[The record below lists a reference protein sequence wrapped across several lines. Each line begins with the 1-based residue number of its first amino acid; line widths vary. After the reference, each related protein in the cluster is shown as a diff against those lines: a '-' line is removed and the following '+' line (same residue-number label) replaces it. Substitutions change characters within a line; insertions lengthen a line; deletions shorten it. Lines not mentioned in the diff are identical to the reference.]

1 MSRVVGVAIGAVV
14 LAIGVAVAGWFVGNG
29 FVEART
35 GDRFVTVK
43 GLSEREVQA
52 DLALWPMKFVA
63 TSNDLGEAQNK
74 LKQDARAVTAFLDN
88 AGIPESAVDVQ
99 SIQVTDLLAQQY
111 RSGPVESRFIVSQ
124 TLMVRSPDIDAIAAA
139 SQRIGDLVDA
149 GVVLSADNPMMSG
162 PIYLFTRL
170 TDLKPAMIAEATAN
184 ARQGAE
190 QFAADSGSHLGG
202 IRRANQG
209 VFQILARDNAP
220 GIMEETQI
228 LKTVRVVSTID
239 YYLED

>member
-1 MSRVVGVAIGAVV
+1 MGRAVGVAIGAVI
-14 LAIGVAVAGWFVGNG
+14 LAAGLAVAGWFVGNG

-63 TSNDLGEAQNK
+63 TSNDLSETQSK
-74 LKQDARAVTAFLDN
+74 LKQDARAVTAFLAD
-88 AGIPESAVDVQ
+88 AGIPESAIDVQ
-99 SIQVTDLLAQQY
+99 SVQVTDLLAQQY

-124 TLMVRSPDIDAIAAA
+124 TLMVRSPDIEAISAA
-139 SQRIGDLVDA
+139 SQRIGELVDA

-162 PIYLFTRL
+162 PIYLFTGL
-170 TDLKPAMIAEATAN
+170 TDLKPEMIGEATAN
-184 ARQGAE
+184 AREGAA
-190 QFAADSGSHLGG
+190 QFAADSGSRLGG